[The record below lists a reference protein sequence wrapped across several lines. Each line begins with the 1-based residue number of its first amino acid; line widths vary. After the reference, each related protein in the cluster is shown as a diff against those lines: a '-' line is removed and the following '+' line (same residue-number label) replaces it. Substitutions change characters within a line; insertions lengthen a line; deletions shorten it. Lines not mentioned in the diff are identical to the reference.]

1 MTIEVW
7 ATVASIGTFVV
18 IAATAI
24 VAFVQLRHA
33 RAGNQIAA
41 ILQISDG
48 IDSERTQEARRFVR
62 DELGPRLHDAE
73 FRRQLSESP
82 VGPAARPL
90 ILLGNHYERLGTFV
104 KRGIID
110 EDLACDLWSAQA
122 EGDWE
127 HMAPAIAIVRRT
139 QGDSVFENFEYL
151 ADAGERWTARHPHG
165 SYQKSRPRRAIQDE
179 WLEEDRALV
188 AVRPVE

>member
-1 MTIEVW
+1 MSMELLSTI
-7 ATVASIGTFVV
+7 AAMGTFVV

-24 VAFVQLRHA
+24 VAVVQLRHA

-41 ILQISDG
+41 ILEISEG
-48 IDSERTQEARRFVR
+48 IDSERTQEARRFIR

-73 FRRQLSESP
+73 FRKQLSESP

-90 ILLGNHYERLGTFV
+90 ILLGNHYERLGSFV

-110 EDLACDLWSAQA
+110 EDLACDLWSAQV

-127 HMAPAIAIVRRT
+127 RMAPAIAIVRRT
-139 QGDSVFENFEYL
+139 QGDAVFENFEYL
-151 ADAGERWTARHPHG
+151 VDAGERWIARHPHG
-165 SYQKSRPRRAIQDE
+165 AYPKNRPRRAIRDE
-179 WLEEDRALV
+179 WLEEDTI
-188 AVRPVE
+188 EE

>member
-1 MTIEVW
+1 MTIELW
-7 ATVASIGTFVV
+7 ATVASVGTLVV

-41 ILQISDG
+41 ILQISEG
-48 IDSERTQEARRFVR
+48 IDSERMQEARRFLR
-62 DELGPRLHDAE
+62 DELGPSLHDAE

-90 ILLGNHYERLGTFV
+90 ILLGNHYERVGSFV

-110 EDLACDLWSAQA
+110 EDLACDLWSGQV

-127 HMAPAIAIVRRT
+127 RMAPAIAIVRRT
-139 QGDSVFENFEYL
+139 QGDAVFENFEYL
-151 ADAGERWTARHPHG
+151 VDASERWIARHPQG
-165 SYQKSRPRRAIQDE
+165 SYPRSRPRRAIRDE
-179 WLEEDRALV
+179 WLEEDSALG
-188 AVRPVE
+188 AVPPVE